1 MFQRIIDTCFD
12 MSNNNEDEIYLYKE
26 EVDTPSKTTKS
37 YLKEFMQVLQ
47 IVVLTTLDSNNWK
60 VSSQGFGGEKRY
72 DWGPDIMTSEEEL
85 LFESIAAKDKSLWN
99 ISTKHLVAGGAAG
112 TVAQTCTAPLDT
124 IMLFMQAY
132 GSSGGGKS
140 LTRRISTKN
149 APQGNLI
156 FYCKEH
162 THASKISY

>member
-1 MFQRIIDTCFD
+1 
-12 MSNNNEDEIYLYKE
+12 MSNDKDNEIYSCKE
-26 EVDTPSKTTKS
+26 EVDAPSKTTKS

-60 VSSQGFGGEKRY
+60 VTSQGFGGEKRW

-149 APQGNLI
+149 APQGNLL

-162 THASKISY
+162 CQAYILSLIHI